1 MLFKE
6 YVGVDDDFEAKWE
19 THHLV
24 WKLME
29 IRETIVISISDQFW
43 NAEAGGRGADEE
55 EQEDRYVFDNELGYN
70 FRDFDADGGRM
81 KRRRRKRIR
90 MRLRMILWMS
100 RTTMMTIMMMTSRMT
115 KMMI

>member
-1 MLFKE
+1 
-6 YVGVDDDFEAKWE
+6 
-19 THHLV
+19 
-24 WKLME
+24 ME

-55 EQEDRYVFDNELGYN
+55 EQEDGYVFDNELGYN
-70 FRDFDADGGRM
+70 LRYFDADGGRM

-90 MRLRMILWMS
+90 MRLRMIVWMS
-100 RTTMMTIMMMTSRMT
+100 RTIMMMTPRMT

>member
-43 NAEAGGRGADEE
+43 NAEAGGRGADNDEE
-55 EQEDRYVFDNELGYN
+55 DGDVFDNELGYN

-100 RTTMMTIMMMTSRMT
+100 RTTMMTIMMMTRMT

>member
-6 YVGVDDDFEAKWE
+6 YVGVDDDFEASWE
-19 THHLV
+19 THHLA

-43 NAEAGGRGADEE
+43 NAEGGRRGADNK
-55 EQEDRYVFDNELGYN
+55 EQDGDVFDNELGYN
-70 FRDFDADGGRM
+70 FRDFDAHGDGRM
-81 KRRRRKRIR
+81 RRRRRKRIR
-90 MRLRMILWMS
+90 MRLRMIVWMS
-100 RTTMMTIMMMTSRMT
+100 RTTMMAIMMMTSRMT